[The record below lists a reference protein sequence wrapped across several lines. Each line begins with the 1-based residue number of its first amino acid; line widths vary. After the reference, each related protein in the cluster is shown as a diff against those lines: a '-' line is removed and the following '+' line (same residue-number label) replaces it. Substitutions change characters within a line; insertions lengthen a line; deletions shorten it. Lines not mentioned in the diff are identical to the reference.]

1 METETTQPIEA
12 NETIENTENTD
23 VTLPAEAAPST
34 EELIAEAE
42 RRGYLRGRNEALA
55 ESLNRPAMMAEPG
68 VGATEATAPATE
80 SRPLA
85 DELSSGFL
93 SRIRP
98 SVWDL

>member
-1 METETTQPIEA
+1 METDNIQPTEVTQPIE
-12 NETIENTENTD
+12 NTEATRA
-23 VTLPAEAAPST
+23 AEATPST

-68 VGATEATAPATE
+68 VGTTEATAPATE
-80 SRPLA
+80 SQPLT
-85 DELSSGFL
+85 DDLSSAFL